1 MKNNS
6 EKQSLKDKLLEI
18 KDLIMNS
25 NSDNV
30 DKEKNKYYDKFITI
44 PNIIS
49 LARILGSIGICTWIG
64 FNGVTSPYLLG
75 GLIAGVAATDFV
87 DGFIARKFNMQS
99 KWGKRLDPIA
109 DKGLGIGLSIILC
122 AQGLMNPLPTILI
135 ASRDI
140 AAVSLFVK
148 KKGQISVNNY
158 GRAKMVLQ
166 SLGILS
172 TVMFG
177 YGASSVLSML
187 GPICMWSAVA
197 TAIPEA
203 IKVKKDYF
211 PSSKEDNLEDK
222 TTFEF
227 NDEDDIEIVKSECK
241 TKTLVSCSCVNQ
253 NEYLYST
260 EAFKQRSQ
268 QAKVL
273 RKTMYKN

>member
-1 MKNNS
+1 MENNRQRRGFK
-6 EKQSLKDKLLEI
+6 EKLLEVKEI
-18 KDLIMNS
+18 IMNS

-30 DKEKNKYYDKFITI
+30 DRQKNKYYDRFITI
-44 PNIIS
+44 PNMIS
-49 LARILGSIGICTWIG
+49 LARILGSIAVCSWVAISGITNP
-64 FNGVTSPYLLG
+64 FLLG
-75 GLIAGVAATDFV
+75 GIIAGIAVTDFA
-87 DGFIARKFNMQS
+87 DGFIARKYNMQS

-122 AQGLMNPLPTILI
+122 VKGLMNPLPTILI

-140 AAVSLFVK
+140 AAVSLFIK

-158 GRAKMVLQ
+158 GRSKMVLQ

-172 TVMFG
+172 TVVFG
-177 YGASSVLSML
+177 YGTSSVGSLI
-187 GPICMWSAVA
+187 GPICMWGAVA

-211 PSSKEDNLEDK
+211 PSNKEDNLEDK
-222 TTFEF
+222 TAFEF
-227 NDEDDIEIVKSECK
+227 NDEDDIETVKSECK
-241 TKTLVSCSCVNQ
+241 TKALVSCSCVNQ

-273 RKTMYKN
+273 RKTMYRN